1 MFAKKFTRRRLRV
14 ISKLGIFLM
23 MKMLKATVETK
34 NTAEQSKKTRGLLS
48 HTDLTNQ
55 SKSNKRP
62 QDDVCHLET
71 VLILFSLVLEESN
84 RPTKI
89 VYQANEEHRI
99 ENIKRFKHHLTPFV
113 FLYVCSI
120 AKGVSCVKGS
130 TQISFVDSNI
140 GIEQN

>member
-1 MFAKKFTRRRLRV
+1 
-14 ISKLGIFLM
+14 M
-23 MKMLKATVETK
+23 MKMLKADVETT

-62 QDDVCHLET
+62 HDDVCHFET
-71 VLILFSLVLEESN
+71 VFILFSLTLEESN

-89 VYQANEEHRI
+89 IDQADEEHRI

-130 TQISFVDSNI
+130 TQISFVDLNTR
-140 GIEQN
+140 IERNQEIEIVCHFINR

>member
-1 MFAKKFTRRRLRV
+1 
-14 ISKLGIFLM
+14 
-23 MKMLKATVETK
+23 MKMLKTTVEIT
-34 NTAEQSKKTRGLLS
+34 NTAEYSKKTRGLSS
-48 HTDLTNQ
+48 HTKLTNQ

-71 VLILFSLVLEESN
+71 VLILFSITLEESN

-89 VYQANEEHRI
+89 VDQADEEHRI

-120 AKGVSCVKGS
+120 PKGVSCVNGS
-130 TQISFVDSNI
+130 TKISFVDLNTR
-140 GIEQN
+140 IERNKEIDIVCHSLNR